1 MVARRSSPAR
11 SGAKQRG
18 SVKLAAKRPAGMTL
32 KAADVGKLTTLRQR
46 QGLTVVD
53 WWILGQPVPD
63 AVGGTFQVAP
73 ARAASVI
80 RALLALKGL
89 RPRLDVFPYGIPNP
103 KAIQIRFTA
112 GGNVR

>member
-1 MVARRSSPAR
+1 MVTRRRVST
-11 SGAKQRG
+11 KKRG
-18 SVKLAAKRPAGMTL
+18 SAKLAASRSAGMTL
-32 KAADVGKLTTLRQR
+32 KATDVGKLTTLRQR

-63 AVGGTFQVAP
+63 AVGGTFEVAP

-80 RALLALKGL
+80 QALLALKGL
-89 RPRLDVFPYGIPNP
+89 RPRLDVFPKGIPNP
-103 KAIQIRFTA
+103 RVIQIRFTA